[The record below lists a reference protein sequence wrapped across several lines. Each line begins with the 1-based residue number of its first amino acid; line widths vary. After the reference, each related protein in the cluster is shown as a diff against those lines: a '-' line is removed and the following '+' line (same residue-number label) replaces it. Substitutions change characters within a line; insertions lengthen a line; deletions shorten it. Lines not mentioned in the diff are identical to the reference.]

1 LDNNAGDK
9 QSRDDIDMV
18 GSKDNNPGRGIAGG
32 IAGSIAGCIG
42 SNIGRNVGRNVGRN
56 IARTKRK
63 LKRKFKYKLNPKLR
77 NALIIAKKDAR
88 NLLFEK
94 TLLLAVLIQLFIASF
109 SSFLVVGLTTFYDPS
124 VINAGNFQHT
134 KLGVVTAENISISN
148 MALIDMLQKGQLDP
162 RLYNEFSAA
171 GSAFFKREI
180 DGIILLPNV
189 GIDDTDRMDVHIY
202 LPESD
207 FKSTITIIQLKEPFE
222 KFEQFARDYRT
233 QRLSNYAPI
242 KLNDLKPRAKSSYF
256 EFVYVVLLPLLL
268 LTPAFI
274 SGGLIIDFLTEE
286 IETNTLDLLMVAP
299 LSMDDIVNGKVLL
312 AVGLAPVQSF
322 IWILLM
328 IANGIAVHHILLIL
342 YVVTVITAILVLVGA
357 AISLVLKDRGMAQ
370 MLYSLVLIV
379 MFLASYLFVNS
390 PMNLIIRLAIDS
402 LDVMALVYLIV
413 YGIVVIAM
421 ARVVKFAG
429 NKF

>member
-1 LDNNAGDK
+1 MDK
-9 QSRDDIDMV
+9 DASGKQNHT
-18 GSKDNNPGRGIAGG
+18 K
-32 IAGSIAGCIG
+32 SIAK
-42 SNIGRNVGRNVGRN
+42 S
-56 IARTKRK
+56 IAKNRRK
-63 LKRKFKYKLNPKLR
+63 LNRKIRYKFNRKVR
-77 NALIIAKKDAR
+77 NAVIIAKKDAR

-124 VINAGNFQHT
+124 VINADNFQNT
-134 KLGVVTAENISISN
+134 KIGIIGDENISTSN
-148 MALIDMLQKGQLDP
+148 MALMDMLQKGQLAP
-162 RLYNEFSAA
+162 TYYNSFSAA
-171 GSAFFKREI
+171 GGAFFRRDI
-180 DGIILLPNV
+180 DGMILLPDV
-189 GIDDTDRMDVHIY
+189 GIDDTNRMDVHIY

-233 QRLSNYAPI
+233 QRLFGYVPI
-242 KLNDLKPRAKSSYF
+242 KLNDMKPRAKSSYF

-286 IETNTLDLLMVAP
+286 IETNTLDLLLVAP

-322 IWILLM
+322 AWIVLM
-328 IANGIAVHHILLIL
+328 IANGIAIHHIPHIL
-342 YVVTVITAILVLVGA
+342 FLVTAVTAILVLVGA
-357 AISLVLKDRGMAQ
+357 AISLALKDRGMAQ
-370 MLYSLVLIV
+370 MLYSLILIF

-402 LDVMALVYLIV
+402 TDVMALAYLVI
-413 YGIVVIAM
+413 YGIVALAL
-421 ARVVKFAG
+421 ARMVKYEG
-429 NKF
+429 NKL

>member
-1 LDNNAGDK
+1 MDK
-9 QSRDDIDMV
+9 DASGKQNHT
-18 GSKDNNPGRGIAGG
+18 K
-32 IAGSIAGCIG
+32 SIAK
-42 SNIGRNVGRNVGRN
+42 S
-56 IARTKRK
+56 IAKNRRK
-63 LKRKFKYKLNPKLR
+63 LNRKIRYKFNRKVR
-77 NALIIAKKDAR
+77 NAVIIAKKDAR

-124 VINAGNFQHT
+124 VINADNFQNT
-134 KLGVVTAENISISN
+134 KIGIIGDENISTSN
-148 MALIDMLQKGQLDP
+148 MALMDMLQKGQLAP
-162 RLYNEFSAA
+162 TYYNSFSAA
-171 GSAFFKREI
+171 GGAFFRRDI
-180 DGIILLPNV
+180 DGMILLPDV
-189 GIDDTDRMDVHIY
+189 GIDDTNRMDVHIY

-233 QRLSNYAPI
+233 QRLFGYVPI
-242 KLNDLKPRAKSSYF
+242 KLNDMKPRAKSSYF

-286 IETNTLDLLMVAP
+286 IETNTLDLLLVAP

-322 IWILLM
+322 AWIVLM
-328 IANGIAVHHILLIL
+328 IANGIAIHHILYIL
-342 YVVTVITAILVLVGA
+342 FLVTAVTAILVLVGA
-357 AISLVLKDRGMAQ
+357 AISLALKDRGMAQ
-370 MLYSLVLIV
+370 MLYSLILIF
-379 MFLASYLFVNS
+379 MFLASYMFVNS

-402 LDVMALVYLIV
+402 TDVMALAYLVI
-413 YGIVVIAM
+413 YGIVALAL
-421 ARVVKFAG
+421 ARMVKYEG
-429 NKF
+429 NKL